1 MAKDG
6 YVWGGEGR
14 TVFQGTYGVS
24 EEVVKRRPASPSSE
38 SRVAAPCSLA
48 STIAHELSH
57 IMLDS
62 HDEAKVEKRTRL
74 VMQQEH
80 AVLLAQRQQ
89 TKPSL
94 PPQ

>member
-1 MAKDG
+1 MCGVEKDVPSFRAHTG
-6 YVWGGEGR
+6 
-14 TVFQGTYGVS
+14 FL
-24 EEVVKRRPASPSSE
+24 RRSSKSE